1 MNEQS
6 VIIER
11 NGKGT
16 MVRNLKP
23 EKRANYLSSA
33 LKLLVANGVQ
43 NTSTAEIAK
52 EAGTAAGTL
61 FLYFP
66 TKQDLLDAL
75 VLKIGQEQSDRIN
88 ALLEPSL
95 SARDTFFTIWNGS
108 VRWFLENM
116 EAYLYIQQVR
126 DTGIISD
133 ATVQETNKFF
143 GYYYEAIQKGLAE
156 GSIKPYPAELIG
168 GILYQQ
174 IVAIMNIIR
183 TQPDPAKQAETI
195 QQGFEIFWNGIK
207 TERGIPGSKNN
218 EI

>member
-1 MNEQS
+1 
-6 VIIER
+6 
-11 NGKGT
+11 

-143 GYYYEAIQKGLAE
+143 LYY
-156 GSIKPYPAELIG
+156 
-168 GILYQQ
+168 
-174 IVAIMNIIR
+174 
-183 TQPDPAKQAETI
+183 
-195 QQGFEIFWNGIK
+195 
-207 TERGIPGSKNN
+207 
-218 EI
+218 

>member
-1 MNEQS
+1 
-6 VIIER
+6 
-11 NGKGT
+11 
-16 MVRNLKP
+16 MVRKLSP
-23 EKRANYLSSA
+23 EKRAIFLCSA
-33 LKLLVANGVQ
+33 LKLFVANGVQ
-43 NTSTAEIAK
+43 NTSTAEIAQ

-61 FLYFP
+61 FLYFS

-95 SARDTFFTIWNGS
+95 SARDTFLTIWNAT

-126 DTGIISD
+126 DTEIISA
-133 ATVQETNKFF
+133 ATVQETKKFF
-143 GYYYEAIQKGLAE
+143 VYYYEAIQKGLAE

-183 TQPDPAKQAETI
+183 MQPDPAKQEETI
-195 QQGFEIFWNGIK
+195 QQGFDIFWNGIK